1 MVRARGGG
9 SEEETKPKFVWIK
22 YLPRHL
28 QGSF

>member
-1 MVRARGGG
+1 MVRGGGG